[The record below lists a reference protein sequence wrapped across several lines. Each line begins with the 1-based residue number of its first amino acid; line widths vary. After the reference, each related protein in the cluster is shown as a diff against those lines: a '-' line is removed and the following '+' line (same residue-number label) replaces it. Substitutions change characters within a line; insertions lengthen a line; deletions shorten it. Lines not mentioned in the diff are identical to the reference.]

1 MTIAERKAREKKRKR
16 NAILEAAEKLFAKEG
31 YHTTTMDNVAEATD
45 FSKGTIYL
53 YFKNKDDLF
62 FTILDE
68 RLDTHI
74 RELKE
79 RLSKTIDLKET
90 IVELVTE
97 QLTFFEKHHYFFRLT
112 IAEQCKIEKTPGS
125 DLRQHFLKKQ
135 MTFLMMIEEA
145 LSSRMSAGKQ
155 YPFSARS
162 LALCLMGSTHAHMM
176 NWLMSRGQQDLQKSR
191 DEIIQLILNRIEV

>member
-16 NAILEAAEKLFAKEG
+16 NTILEAAEKLFAKEG

>member
-1 MTIAERKAREKKRKR
+1 MTIAERKIHEKELRRK
-16 NAILEAAEKLFAKEG
+16 AILEAAEKLFAKEG
-31 YHTTTMDNVAEATD
+31 YHTTIMDDVAEATD
-45 FSKGTIYL
+45 LSKGTLYL
-53 YFKNKDDLF
+53 YFKNKNDLF

-79 RLSKTIDLKET
+79 RLSKTRDLKEA

-97 QLTFFEKHHYFFRLT
+97 QLTFFERHHYFFRLT

-125 DLRQHFLKKQ
+125 DLRQHFLQKQ

-145 LSSRMSAGKQ
+145 LSGRMSAGKQ

-162 LALCLMGSTHAHMM
+162 LALCLMGATHAHMM
-176 NWLMSRGQQDLQKSR
+176 NWLMAGGEQDLKKSR
-191 DEIIQLILNRIEV
+191 DEIIQIILNRIEV

>member
-1 MTIAERKAREKKRKR
+1 MTIAERKTREKKRKR
-16 NAILEAAEKLFAKEG
+16 NTILEAAEKLFAKEG
-31 YHTTTMDNVAEATD
+31 YHTTTMDNVADATD

-135 MTFLMMIEEA
+135 MTFLIMIEEA